1 MDQEEEPTKPAPKK
15 SKKKK
20 HQSAT
25 QPAQPLPASNEF
37 FAYHPEDEVI
47 EKVISSVSLKAQV
60 DVFVLLTVCD
70 LCMRFRL

>member
-25 QPAQPLPASNEF
+25 QPAAPTAASNEF

-47 EKVISSVSLKAQV
+47 EKVSHFVSLKIKV
-60 DVFVLLTVCD
+60 DGRTALY
-70 LCMRFRL
+70 